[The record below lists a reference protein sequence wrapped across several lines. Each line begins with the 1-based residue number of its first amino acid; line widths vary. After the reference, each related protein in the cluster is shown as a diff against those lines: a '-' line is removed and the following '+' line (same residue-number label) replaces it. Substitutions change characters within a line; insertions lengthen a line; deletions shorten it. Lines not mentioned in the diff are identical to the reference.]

1 MLNISHKAEL
11 YRMLRYDSTFRIN
24 KKIEVNT
31 LREKSWRRITFFVV
45 IMMFFT
51 MMGTSVRA
59 AAIVQDKELKY
70 VSLGD
75 SVAYGLSAP
84 SQKGYAKMFASY
96 LNAVKKPGTTVRFSD
111 LGVPGYTTSDLLA
124 KLSGDDVT
132 RNALDGADIVT
143 INIGSNNLLSFM
155 VGAAL
160 ASYGYTGSL
169 ETLNYDVM
177 LQNMRDMLKLAK
189 YDMNMMMAPYKA
201 LAVNEQL
208 AAYLAGGV
216 LLFKGQ
222 WTFIIQKIKELAP
235 NAKIIVN
242 RLYKPL
248 ANDDPL
254 YQFIKTYI
262 QEINGEIDLKATL
275 GYKVADVYNAIR
287 QYDSTRLAVPFSM
300 RNAILA
306 AMLNNK
312 SLFMLS
318 LDPHPTLLG
327 HTLIF
332 KQILNKYR

>member
-1 MLNISHKAEL
+1 M
-11 YRMLRYDSTFRIN
+11 
-24 KKIEVNT
+24 
-31 LREKSWRRITFFVV
+31 
-45 IMMFFT
+45 
-51 MMGTSVRA
+51 
-59 AAIVQDKELKY
+59 
-70 VSLGD
+70 
-75 SVAYGLSAP
+75 
-84 SQKGYAKMFASY
+84 
-96 LNAVKKPGTTVRFSD
+96 
-111 LGVPGYTTSDLLA
+111 
-124 KLSGDDVT
+124 
-132 RNALDGADIVT
+132 
-143 INIGSNNLLSFM
+143 
-155 VGAAL
+155 
-160 ASYGYTGSL
+160 
-169 ETLNYDVM
+169 
-177 LQNMRDMLKLAK
+177 
-189 YDMNMMMAPYKA
+189 
-201 LAVNEQL
+201 NEQL

-242 RLYKPL
+242 RLYNPL